1 MSNLQDDFI
10 QFIQVLLDDENMQR
24 WFISLGAMPENAR
37 TVELRNMAAKMV
49 QGNED
54 ENIIKMIATLS
65 KTEVYDSIR
74 AVLFA
79 ELNQQ

>member
-1 MSNLQDDFI
+1 MSNLQDDFV

-24 WFISLGAMPENAR
+24 WFISLGSMPENAR
-37 TVELRNMAAKMV
+37 TIELRNMAVKMA
-49 QGNED
+49 QANED
-54 ENIIKMIATLS
+54 ENIIKMVATLA
-65 KTEVYDSIR
+65 KTKVYDSIR